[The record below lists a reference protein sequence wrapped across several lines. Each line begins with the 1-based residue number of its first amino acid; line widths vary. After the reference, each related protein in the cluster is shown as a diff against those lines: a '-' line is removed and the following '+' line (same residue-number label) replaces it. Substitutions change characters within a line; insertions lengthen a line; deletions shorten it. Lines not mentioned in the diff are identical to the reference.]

1 MEKTQSVV
9 KNKVSKNIGI
19 LQKNKNVFRKDGFK
33 TLCFFVHKYLNYGNT
48 ALGTTTR
55 KKQKK
60 IASKQRQL
68 QGKNGRNL

>member
-19 LQKNKNVFRKDGFK
+19 LQKNKNTFSKGGLK
-33 TLCFFVHKYLNYGNT
+33 TLCFFVHKYSNYGNT

-55 KKQKK
+55 KKQEK
-60 IASKQRQL
+60 IASKQSKSFRAF
-68 QGKNGRNL
+68 